1 MKDPSYQSV
10 ADEMQNCAQE
20 VHPNEWLS
28 RKYATWKEY
37 AHKKN
42 TFAKQG
48 AGFWI
53 LDYIFKKLNS
63 PGKINAWTYNFEI
76 PQFTTRARKYRLSN
90 VTDKKT
96 PWRLRC
102 TNLHTVPEPLNS
114 TKSPDEKKLKCEL
127 VPYVAIKKRLPFVND
142 FNLRKRDMSKI
153 SLSDHEPIAATIYI
167 QKKGIYFYYAHVH
180 QIVVIVLKSLCN
192 TDLHITFSHS

>member
-1 MKDPSYQSV
+1 
-10 ADEMQNCAQE
+10 MQNCAQE
-20 VHPNEWLS
+20 VHQNEWFSL
-28 RKYATWKEY
+28 KYATWS
-37 AHKKN
+37 HKKN
-42 TFAKQG
+42 AFAEQG
-48 AGFWI
+48 AGLWI

-102 TNLHTVPEPLNS
+102 TNLHTVPEQLNS
-114 TKSPDEKKLKCEL
+114 TKSPDEKKLKCKL

-142 FNLRKRDMSKI
+142 FSLRKRDMSKI

-167 QKKGIYFYYAHVH
+167 QKKGIYIFNMPMYIRIRV
-180 QIVVIVLKSLCN
+180 VLKSLCD

>member
-20 VHPNEWLS
+20 VHPDEWFS
-28 RKYATWKEY
+28 RKYATW

-48 AGFWI
+48 AGLWI

-63 PGKINAWTYNFEI
+63 PGKINVWTYSFEI
-76 PQFTTRARKYRLSN
+76 PQFNTMVRRYSLSD
-90 VTDKKT
+90 VTHKT
-96 PWRLRC
+96 KSWGLRC
-102 TNLHTVPEPLNS
+102 TKIHTVAEPLYS
-114 TKSPDEKKLKCEL
+114 REAFAEKKLKCKI
-127 VPYVAIKKRLPFVND
+127 VPYVAVKKRLPRVNN
-142 FNLRKRDMSKI
+142 FSLGRRYMRSI

-167 QKKGIYFYYAHVH
+167 EKKGILSF
-180 QIVVIVLKSLCN
+180 I
-192 TDLHITFSHS
+192 